1 MRFKVLSL
9 AVLLASLPAL
19 AEEGDAKW
27 TLDVRELSLS
37 YSNTTVSNSREYKNS
52 PVSAYSADSQYNI
65 VGKLDTFLN
74 RSSDTGIWENNLMLL
89 KYAKHLELVLMN

>member
-1 MRFKVLSL
+1 MRLKLLSM
-9 AVLLASLPAL
+9 AVLLAAVPAL

-27 TLDVRELSLS
+27 TFDVRELSLS
-37 YSNTTVSNSREYKNS
+37 YSNTTVTNSREYKNS

-74 RSSDTGIWENNLMLL
+74 RSTDSGLWQHNLML
-89 KYAKHLELVLMN
+89 N